1 MKFPDKKTMTIGDA
15 QHKIK
20 PYLTSD
26 EEMAIIISCVRIY
39 DEGAKNVDGIIIY
52 DDIPNWDKSILL
64 MEQNFN
70 KCLIELCTDF
80 TDYDYDMLIACG
92 IIEKLYAYIINA
104 NSALEKLYK
113 IIDKR
118 DSLPYVVEKGI
129 EKIIKKIPTAKEI
142 DGLYSKV
149 KKDVVSGKMN
159 EAIVKIKDI
168 FDTTKELKK

>member
-1 MKFPDKKTMTIGDA
+1 MKFPDKKIMTIGDT
-15 QHKIK
+15 QHSIK

-26 EEMAIIISCVRIY
+26 EEMSIIVSCIKIY
-39 DEGAKNVDGIIIY
+39 DNGAINTDDIIIY
-52 DDIPNWDKSILL
+52 DDIPNWDKSLLL

-80 TDYDYDMLIACG
+80 ENYDYDMLIACG

-118 DSLPYVVEKGI
+118 DNLAYVVEKGI
-129 EKIIKKIPTAKEI
+129 DKLINKIPTAKDL